1 MRSSSDIGPL
11 PTRGV
16 KSMALVAA
24 LALIAVAAL
33 FTLVAGAAYAAVP
46 LPGMTEGWTRVVS
59 AGFTDPNN
67 ISAPFEAEF
76 KGYLYLGTIANEAG
90 TMYSGSSKF
99 GGDIWRT
106 KDGVTWEQVGTA
118 GLGNPHNSNFRLVVF
133 KEKLYAISDNLNDH
147 GIEIWVS
154 SDGTEFTQIEKG
166 GFGGDV
172 DSSSSDPFVFQDRL
186 IVPVSNTRTGAQ
198 IWVSEN
204 GETFRQ
210 VVSAGLG
217 DPNNTGISVFDPQD
231 LGSIFQGK
239 LYVGVTNPSTGG
251 EIWRTADGLEWERV
265 ADEGLG
271 KSANIDFTPGLVY
284 HDQLYMVSATTSG
297 LDKLKGFDLFRTSD
311 GKTWEKVVSAGF
323 NVGLE
328 RNIVGWLTEFK
339 GELYLTGQTMDPRI
353 LIPTQPSERI
363 PPKGFQ
369 LYKSSDGA
377 NWTQVGKD
385 GFGADSSYTA
395 NMMVLGGS
403 AYLAVYDYHEG
414 NQLWKSTDGKDWEL
428 IFRQPY
434 PSWFDEGS
442 GPIDFQGHLLWVDSD
457 LKRGVEIWRTDE
469 QVVAEETTT
478 TVTAGTTESTSGAGS
493 TLTTH
498 ATTGGGT
505 GSTGAAGQTGQ
516 TEGGGLSGGWLA
528 LIIGVGVVA
537 VAAIGVAAYALGTS
551 RSRASGEQA
560 PSGDTRP
567 ASPGLCSSCGSPLNP
582 DAAFCPGCGKRL

>member
-1 MRSSSDIGPL
+1 MLSSTGIRPGGIPARHVARS
-11 PTRGV
+11 
-16 KSMALVAA
+16 
-24 LALIAVAAL
+24 AL
-33 FTLVAGAAYAAVP
+33 FVAVFAVGLFSVAGLARAVP
-46 LPGMTEGWTRVVS
+46 LPPGQTRGWTQVVS

-67 ISAPFEAEF
+67 TSAPFEAEF
-76 KGYLYLGTIANEAG
+76 KGYLYLGTIANEGG
-90 TMYSGSSKF
+90 TMFSGSSKS

-106 KDGVTWEQVGTA
+106 KDGVNWEQVGTA

-147 GIEIWVS
+147 GIEIWVT

-172 DSSSSDPFVFQDRL
+172 DSSSSAPFVFQDRL

-217 DPNNTGISVFDPQD
+217 DPNNFGISGFGPQD
-231 LGSIFQGK
+231 PGPIFQGK

-271 KSANIDFTPGLVY
+271 KSANIDFSPGLVY
-284 HDQLYMVSATTSG
+284 HDQLYMVSATTGG
-297 LDKLKGFDLFRTSD
+297 LDKLKGFDIFRTSD
-311 GKTWEKVVSAGF
+311 GQTWEKVVSDGF
-323 NVGLE
+323 NVGPE

-395 NMMVLGGS
+395 NMMVLGGL
-403 AYLAVYDYHEG
+403 AYLGVYDYHEG

-434 PSWFDEGS
+434 PSWFSLGS
-442 GPIDFQGHLLWVDSD
+442 GPVDFQGHLLWVDSD

-478 TVTAGTTESTSGAGS
+478 TLGGDTSATTTDTGSGGSGGTTATAGGGAGS
-493 TLTTH
+493 S
-498 ATTGGGT
+498 GDGSEGT
-505 GSTGAAGQTGQ
+505 ERAGSR
-516 TEGGGLSGGWLA
+516 GLSGGILA
-528 LIIGVGVVA
+528 LIIALAVVA
-537 VAAIGVAAYALGTS
+537 AAAIGAAAYLLGRGSHRGPGGSKTADAATPRFCSGCGSAL
-551 RSRASGEQA
+551 
-560 PSGDTRP
+560 
-567 ASPGLCSSCGSPLNP
+567 SPGAGYCS
-582 DAAFCPGCGKRL
+582 GCGGQV

>member
-11 PTRGV
+11 STRGV
-16 KSMALVAA
+16 KSRALVVA

-33 FTLVAGAAYAAVP
+33 FTLVAGAAYAVAP
-46 LPGMTEGWTRVVS
+46 LPGMTQGWTQVVS

-67 ISAPFEAEF
+67 TSAPFVARF
-76 KGYLYLGTIANEAG
+76 KGYLYLGTIANEGG
-90 TMYSGSSKF
+90 TMFSGSSKF

-147 GIEIWVS
+147 GIEIWVT

-166 GFGGDV
+166 GFGGDK
-172 DSSSSDPFVFQDRL
+172 DSSSSAPFVFQDRL
-186 IVPVSNTRTGAQ
+186 IVPVANTKTGAQ
-198 IWVSEN
+198 IWVSED

-217 DPNNTGISVFDPQD
+217 DPNNTGISGVDPQD
-231 LGSIFQGK
+231 PGPIFQGK
-239 LYVGVTNPSTGG
+239 LYAGVTNPSTGG

-284 HDQLYMVSATTSG
+284 HDQLYVVSATTGG
-297 LDKLKGFDLFRTSD
+297 LDKLKGFDIFRTSD
-311 GKTWEKVVSAGF
+311 GTTWEKVVSDGF
-323 NVGLE
+323 NVGPE

-339 GELYLTGQTMDPRI
+339 GELYLAGQTMDPRI

-369 LYKSSDGA
+369 LYRSSDGA

-385 GFGADSSYTA
+385 GFGADSSYWA
-395 NMMVLGGS
+395 NMMVLGGL
-403 AYLAVYDYHEG
+403 AYLGVYDYHEG

-442 GPIDFQGHLLWVDSD
+442 GPVDFQGHLLWVDSD

-478 TVTAGTTESTSGAGS
+478 TVTGGTTESTSGAGS
-493 TLTTH
+493 TLTTQ

-505 GSTGAAGQTGQ
+505 GSTGAAGQTEQ

-528 LIIGVGVVA
+528 LIIALAVVA

-551 RSRASGEQA
+551 RSRASGGQA

-567 ASPGLCSSCGSPLNP
+567 ASPGFCSGCGSPLNP
-582 DAAFCPGCGKRL
+582 DSAFCPGCGKRL